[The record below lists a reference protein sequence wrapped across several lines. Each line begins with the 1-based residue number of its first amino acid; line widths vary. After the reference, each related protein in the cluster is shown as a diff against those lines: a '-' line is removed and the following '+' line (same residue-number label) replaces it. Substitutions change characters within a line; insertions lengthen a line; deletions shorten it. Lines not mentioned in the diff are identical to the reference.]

1 MNSDE
6 PTLNEM
12 WWPSPLALKD
22 LQVDDT
28 DEGLTLSAPDG
39 TECAEW
45 LSFWSQSDENHA
57 IFEKAFTEMLRI
69 HLDTLKNDNGES
81 KNQSDGQ
88 DGNRVEAEEECSGVL
103 S

>member
-1 MNSDE
+1 MNLDE
-6 PTLNEM
+6 PTSIEM

-22 LQVDDT
+22 LQVEDSG
-28 DEGLTLSAPDG
+28 EGLTLSAPDG

-57 IFEKAFTEMLRI
+57 IFEKAFTEMLRTY
-69 HLDTLKNDNGES
+69 LDTLKNDNGE
-81 KNQSDGQ
+81 NQVQPDGQ
-88 DGNRVEAEEECSGVL
+88 NGNRVEAEEECSGVL